1 MRALQHIP
9 VLRKYNSSHTTV
21 VHRELNWINAFDLDC
36 LPHAVD
42 CSVPK
47 GRGSQHLM
55 GPLFAQIKLTS
66 FSILYLKTGWPYLIM
81 CLNQ

>member
-1 MRALQHIP
+1 MSSLRALQHIP
-9 VLRKYNSSHTTV
+9 VLRKYNSNHTPI
-21 VHRELNWINAFDLDC
+21 VHRELNAFDLDC
-36 LPHAVD
+36 LQHAVD

-55 GPLFAQIKLTS
+55 GPLFAQIKLSS
-66 FSILYLKTGWPYLIM
+66 FSILYLKAGWPYLIM